1 MKTEPTEKSERKVAT
16 NFVAILGLVTE
27 MVRHVNENISKA
39 QLQPLS
45 VGLNE
50 STNEVIAPH
59 VKGSKF

>member
-1 MKTEPTEKSERKVAT
+1 MTPKATEKSEKKAAT
-16 NFVAILGLVTE
+16 NFVVILGLVTE
-27 MVRHVNENISKA
+27 MVRRVNENISKV

-50 STNEVIAPH
+50 SSNGVIVPH